1 MLHADRKASVN
12 QTCQQPVFLPIGACI
27 RIWCTAC
34 AVEWRSQ
41 MFVYRPFCF
50 SVSPVAHSTKG
61 LFTGYTRIFY
71 KSKAEA
77 IHAGID
83 CLLLITWISFCS
95 LSVPV
100 DNYVLVFRT
109 FTFWLTFGVIICL
122 YQRTCLGVSVKSVV
136 YCRFNP
142 FTTKVAK
149 SGQPE
154 MANFSESGQKQ
165 PWEKAA
171 KKCAVYPR

>member
-1 MLHADRKASVN
+1 MFS
-12 QTCQQPVFLPIGACI
+12 PIGAFI

-41 MFVYRPFCF
+41 MFVYRPFRF
-50 SVSPVAHSTKG
+50 SVSPVPHSTKD

-77 IHAGID
+77 VHADID

-100 DNYVLVFRT
+100 ANYVLVFRT

-122 YQRTCLGVSVKSVV
+122 YQRTCLGMPVKSVV
-136 YCRFNP
+136 YCGFNP
-142 FTTKVAK
+142 FTTKAAK
-149 SGQPE
+149 SGQLE
-154 MANFSESGQKQ
+154 MFFLER
-165 PWEKAA
+165 PKAA
-171 KKCAVYPR
+171 MRKGCKKMCCIP